1 MKITAR
7 AGMLVGLLLLALLAA
22 PAAASSWTSIGAGDL
37 SPEDRASAAYGAVAL
52 PDGGYA
58 WIEMSEPSEGWVG
71 TTWTPPPQYW
81 RVVRASP
88 EGEIIWR
95 SDEYTWQRS
104 SMSYDGGSPVFKST
118 EEWYSPK
125 IAVLNDGNILAY
137 DSVQHALIMRVGPA
151 ATSPGR
157 SWVREVD
164 IDTGA
169 TIWES
174 EISGWAV
181 TGVVERADGGFW
193 AVAARDTTWTK
204 RSTTWRAS
212 PAECTYILDINDTGV
227 VQSSWRVHTEASR
240 YYSSSYP
247 FAMTAV
253 AESDGEYWIYGW
265 KSQPQLGVRDPAYLA
280 RLRPQLDRVDPIA
293 KTDAQYN
300 PESLDPN
307 GLGWIPYEVTG
318 FGAGSVVSGYGFGR
332 PDYPMSLSAAG
343 DGGALITYQ
352 LISPAGYYLAKIDP
366 NGSKVWSQTY
376 LSPISGAQMP
386 VIEAV
391 EAADGSIL
399 ALMQDGDLIRLS
411 RLDAAT
417 GEIIQSI
424 IIGDPSGTTEGKR
437 LLAAP
442 SEGHPYGCIISG
454 STSGFGASGTD
465 ALVVRLDDLED
476 VIWLGSGS
484 ISLPSNVAYAAE
496 EIEVAAALAGA
507 AWGNATYWGSVIGE
521 NGTLYETWDLTTN
534 ESTHTLS
541 IHTPPGNYTVK
552 IQAYCEEYGISQ
564 TLAAASLQRLDV
576 GSVDWD
582 RSVAYLGELPYL
594 GYSYIPYDDRYSY
607 WVEVRAPSGEA
618 VLLRRLPTLGSI
630 RMPPENLTEFGA
642 YVAEIF
648 PIRLA
653 DNHRIAGNTSTMLL
667 SDETWLTGT
676 ITDIHLVPVPG
687 ARIEVRQPSHPS
699 PEIAARVLSG
709 IADAAGEYTVSG
721 LVPRYPAEVTVSAT
735 GYYDHVETIQIN
747 VSGAIHYPAR
757 LTPIPPPPLPE
768 IGGTAV
774 YPPRNHPAV
783 GLAIVL
789 ENSTTTLIEVS
800 DAEGHYRFPPLAPD
814 IQYSVYARN
823 ATGAT
828 VSPVHT
834 YALSRGQTVDLML
847 LIRDESLLPRGVSFS
862 ADPVSGGAPLRVSFQ
877 ATGEDVDSWHWDFGD
892 RSTGAGQ
899 SVSHAYGPGLW
910 TVTLTAENYYGVRE
924 VVKERLISVSG
935 SGGVPAVAPT
945 RFVVQS
951 YTGQPLENINV
962 TATPLESTG
971 PLSWLLD
978 LFGISGDADIN
989 GTVLTGTT
997 DSGGGIVLPLIRS
1010 VKYRIDV
1017 VDLTRGI
1024 DTSITIYP
1032 QEDEVLLSVWPQE
1045 TPSPAGDFQ
1054 LYAEEEAGDMR
1065 VGVRY
1070 ATVDLARLT
1079 FTVTTEAGEVV
1090 ARKVSTAQEDDLSH
1104 VIDGDPGEVYLYGY
1118 VGELKTG
1125 EVVRQ
1130 DQYVRFAAESRP
1142 WIDLA
1147 PWIPRGV
1154 YNWAAIFLLMG
1165 FSWTFG
1171 RGEIR
1176 GALLTIP
1183 ILAGVLWLIGWLEV
1197 SWLLIGAI
1205 LTLGILVYMRL
1216 SEDDLRY

>member
-1 MKITAR
+1 
-7 AGMLVGLLLLALLAA
+7 
-22 PAAASSWTSIGAGDL
+22 
-37 SPEDRASAAYGAVAL
+37 
-52 PDGGYA
+52 
-58 WIEMSEPSEGWVG
+58 
-71 TTWTPPPQYW
+71 
-81 RVVRASP
+81 
-88 EGEIIWR
+88 
-95 SDEYTWQRS
+95 
-104 SMSYDGGSPVFKST
+104 
-118 EEWYSPK
+118 
-125 IAVLNDGNILAY
+125 
-137 DSVQHALIMRVGPA
+137 
-151 ATSPGR
+151 
-157 SWVREVD
+157 
-164 IDTGA
+164 
-169 TIWES
+169 
-174 EISGWAV
+174 
-181 TGVVERADGGFW
+181 
-193 AVAARDTTWTK
+193 
-204 RSTTWRAS
+204 
-212 PAECTYILDINDTGV
+212 
-227 VQSSWRVHTEASR
+227 
-240 YYSSSYP
+240 
-247 FAMTAV
+247 
-253 AESDGEYWIYGW
+253 
-265 KSQPQLGVRDPAYLA
+265 
-280 RLRPQLDRVDPIA
+280 
-293 KTDAQYN
+293 
-300 PESLDPN
+300 
-307 GLGWIPYEVTG
+307 
-318 FGAGSVVSGYGFGR
+318 
-332 PDYPMSLSAAG
+332 MSLSATS

-352 LISPAGYYLAKIDP
+352 LISPAGYYLAMIDP

-442 SEGHPYGCIISG
+442 TPGHPYACVVTG
-454 STSGFGASGTD
+454 STSGFGASGTE
-465 ALVVRLDDLED
+465 ALVLYLED
-476 VIWLGSGS
+476 MEDLIWLGSGT
-484 ISLPSNVAYAAE
+484 ISLDTSTAYAAE
-496 EIEVAAALAGA
+496 EINATTTLTGA
-507 AWGNATYWGSVIGE
+507 AWGNATYWVSVTDDI
-521 NGTLYETWDLTTN
+521 GTLYETWDLTAN
-534 ESTHTLS
+534 ETSHTLAPV
-541 IHTPPGNYTVK
+541 PPGNYTLTLRT
-552 IQAYCEEYGISQ
+552 YCEDYGVSQ
-564 TLAAASLQRLDV
+564 VLAETPIQRLDMGEV
-576 GSVDWD
+576 WWD
-582 RSVAYLGELPYL
+582 RNTTYLGEQVSV
-594 GYSYIPYDDRYSY
+594 GYSYLPLYDRYSY
-607 WVEVRAPSGEA
+607 WVEIRDPSDTMVE
-618 VLLRRLPTLGSI
+618 RHRLPTEGPI
-630 RMPPENLTEFGA
+630 RPATENLTEFGE
-642 YVAEIF
+642 YVAELF
-648 PIRLA
+648 AIRKSDDL
-653 DNHRIAGNTSTMLL
+653 RIPGNASTITL
-667 SDETWLTGT
+667 SDETWLYGR
-676 ITDIHLVPVPG
+676 ITDLHLLSIPG
-687 ARIEVRQPSHPS
+687 ARIEVQQPSHPD

-721 LVPRYPAEVTVSAT
+721 LVPRYPAEITVGAD
-735 GYYDHVETIQIN
+735 GYYDHIETIAIN

-814 IQYSVYARN
+814 TEYRVYARN
-823 ATGAT
+823 TTGAT

-834 YALSRGQTVDLML
+834 YALSRGQTVDLLL

-862 ADPVSGGAPLRVSFQ
+862 ADPVSGGAPLRVQFA
-877 ATGEDVDSWHWDFGD
+877 ATGEDVDSYHWDFGD
-892 RSTGAGQ
+892 GATGTGQ
-899 SVSHAYGPGLW
+899 SVSHTYGPGLW

-924 VVKERLISVSG
+924 IVKERLISVAG

-945 RFVVQS
+945 RFVIQTYS
-951 YTGQPLENINV
+951 GQPLENVNV

-971 PLSWLLD
+971 PLAWLYD
-978 LFGISGDADIN
+978 LFGISGDVDIN

-1017 VDLTRGI
+1017 VDASRGI

-1070 ATVDLARLT
+1070 ATVDLARVT
-1079 FTVTTEAGEVV
+1079 FTVTTEGGVLV
-1090 ARKVSTAQEDDLSH
+1090 HRSTSAAQEDDLSY
-1104 VIDGDPGEVYLYGY
+1104 ILDGDPGEVYLYGY
-1118 VGELKTG
+1118 VAELRSG

-1130 DQYVRFAAESRP
+1130 DQYIRFAAEARP

-1147 PWIPRGV
+1147 PWIPRSA
-1154 YNWAAIFLLMG
+1154 YHWAAVFLIVG

-1183 ILAGVLWLIGWLEV
+1183 ILAGVLWLIGWLDV
-1197 SWLLIGAI
+1197 SWLLVGVI
-1205 LTLGILVYMRL
+1205 LVLGILVYMRL

>member
-1 MKITAR
+1 MKLTAR
-7 AGMLVGLLLLALLAA
+7 AGLLGALLLAILAA
-22 PAAASSWTSIGAGDL
+22 PAAAASWMSIGAGDL
-37 SPEDRASAAYGAVAL
+37 SPEDRATAAYGAVSL

-58 WIEMSEPSEGWVG
+58 WIEMSEPSEGWEGLV
-71 TTWTPPPQYW
+71 WTAEPQYW
-81 RVVRASP
+81 RVVRANAA
-88 EGEIIWR
+88 GEIIWR
-95 SDEYTWQRS
+95 SDEYTWQRTGITVGSLGS
-104 SMSYDGGSPVFKST
+104 SRGEPWYD
-118 EEWYSPK
+118 PK
-125 IAVLNDGNILAY
+125 LLILTNGNLLAY
-137 DSVQHALIMRVGPA
+137 DSVPQKTSFTVYSPGG
-151 ATSPGR
+151 TSPPR
-157 SWVREVD
+157 SWIREIDVETGGTVWEQD
-164 IDTGA
+164 IV
-169 TIWES
+169 
-174 EISGWAV
+174 GWAI
-181 TGVVERADGGFW
+181 TGLAERPDGGYW
-193 AVAARDTTWTK
+193 AAAVCGGVWTK
-204 RSTTWRAS
+204 GWTFYHATT
-212 PAECTYILDINDTGV
+212 PECAYILTLGAQGEI
-227 VQSSWRVHTEASR
+227 QAQWRVHTEARKYHSL
-240 YYSSSYP
+240 SHVFGMAP
-247 FAMTAV
+247 V
-253 AESDGEYWIYGW
+253 AGSGGEYWLFGW
-265 KSQPQLGVRDPAYLA
+265 KSRSNWAESSKRPYYDS
-280 RLRPQLDRVDPIA
+280 RLRPQIDRIDPSA
-293 KTDAQYN
+293 HTDVQICPETYN
-300 PESLDPN
+300 LIDGGTVPRVNSGIELAVGYFW
-307 GLGWIPYEVTG
+307 GLPT
-318 FGAGSVVSGYGFGR
+318 A
-332 PDYPMSLSAAG
+332 PMRLAATQ
-343 DGGALITYQ
+343 DGGALITYGYIGWGHQ
-352 LISPAGYYLAKIDP
+352 AYLTRISPAGGVTWKINP
-366 NGSKVWSQTY
+366 V
-376 LSPISGAQMP
+376 SPVSGAEIPVMD
-386 VIEAV
+386 VIEV
-391 EAADGSIL
+391 ADGSIL
-399 ALMQDGDLIRLS
+399 AMMQDGDLIRLS
-411 RLDAAT
+411 RLSSA
-417 GEIIQSI
+417 GEVQQSVL
-424 IIGDPSGTTEGKR
+424 IGDPTGVTTGQR
-437 LLAAP
+437 LTAAP

-454 STSGFGASGTD
+454 STSGFGAEGEQ
-465 ALVVRLDDLED
+465 ALVVYMEDLED
-476 VIWLGSGS
+476 LIWLGSGT

-496 EIEVAAALAGA
+496 EIEVTAALAGA

-582 RSVAYLGELPYL
+582 RPIAYLGELPYI
-594 GYSYIPYDDRYSY
+594 GYSYIPYDRYSY
-607 WVEVRAPSGEA
+607 WVEVRSPSGEA
-618 VLLRRLPTLGSI
+618 VLIKRLPTLGSI
-630 RMPPENLTEFGA
+630 RFPPENMTEFGT
-642 YVAEIF
+642 YTAEIY

-653 DNHRIAGNTSTMLL
+653 DNHRIPGNTSTMIV

-676 ITDIHLVPVPG
+676 ITDIRLVPVPG
-687 ARIEVRQPSHPS
+687 ARVEVRQPTHPD
-699 PEIAARVLSG
+699 PEIAGRVLTG
-709 IADAAGEYTVSG
+709 LADATGDYEVSG
-721 LVPRYPAEVTVSAT
+721 LIPRYPATVTVSAE
-735 GYYDHVETIQIN
+735 GYYDHDETIAIN
-747 VSGAIHYPAR
+747 VSGRIHYPAR

-783 GLAIVL
+783 GLSIIL
-789 ENSTTTLIEVS
+789 ENATTTLTEVS
-800 DAEGHYRFPPLAPD
+800 DAEGHFRFPPLAPD
-814 IQYSVYARN
+814 TPYSIYARN
-823 ATGAT
+823 ATGAR
-828 VSPVHT
+828 VSQIHT
-834 YALSRGQTVDLML
+834 YALSRGQTVDLL
-847 LIRDESLLPRGVSFS
+847 LEIVDESLLPRGVSFS

-945 RFVVQS
+945 RFVIQTYS
-951 YTGQPLENINV
+951 GQALANVTV

-978 LFGISGDADIN
+978 LFGISGDVDIN

-997 DSGGGIVLPLIRS
+997 DTRGGIVLPLIRS
-1010 VKYRIDV
+1010 VKYRVDV
-1017 VDLTRGI
+1017 TDPARGI

-1045 TPSPAGDFQ
+1045 TPSPAGDFV

-1079 FTVTTEAGEVV
+1079 FTVTTEGGVLV
-1090 ARKVSTAQEDDLSH
+1090 HRSTSAAQEDDLSYLL
-1104 VIDGDPGEVYLYGY
+1104 DGDPGEVYLYGY
-1118 VGELKTG
+1118 VAELRSG